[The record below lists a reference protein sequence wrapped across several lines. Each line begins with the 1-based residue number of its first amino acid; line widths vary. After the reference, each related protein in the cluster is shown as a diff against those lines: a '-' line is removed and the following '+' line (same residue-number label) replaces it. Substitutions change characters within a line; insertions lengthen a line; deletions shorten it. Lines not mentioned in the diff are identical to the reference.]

1 MRSLL
6 THAVRLLFRPSAP
19 LGPWPTAT
27 RHAPR
32 ARVSLEE
39 READVARTDYKVSEL
54 VAKIERRELQLPEMQ
69 RRYVWTGT
77 KVRDLLDSLYRGY
90 PSGVILTWQP
100 PGDVETRDF
109 AVATADAPNGPH
121 LLLLDGQQRLT
132 SLSAVL
138 RGEPVKVK
146 NRKRPVDILFNL
158 DHPDEL
164 TFITEVA
171 EESAS
176 DEDADDANDA
186 DDDLLTRVNRRAFV
200 VASNQVLAL
209 QNWVR
214 VTDIFSKADSDLL
227 REAGVTGFDDPRF
240 EKYSARIK
248 AVKAIADY
256 QYRVDVLEPT
266 KSYEEVTEIFVR
278 VNSLGAKLRSSD
290 LALAQITAKWNGSL
304 ALFNAYQAQ
313 LAHRGFDLDLGVH
326 LKMLISIITDQSR
339 FLTVGTL
346 AQSQLTAGWERTK
359 RALDF
364 AVNFAQ
370 TNLGIES
377 PALLSS
383 PFMLIA
389 AGYWANERQYKIE
402 KDDIESFRRWFL
414 IANAKG
420 RYSRGS
426 SETLLDQDL
435 AAIRTGGATELTQRL
450 IQQVGRLE
458 FTASDLIGRSPRSG
472 AFKTIFL
479 ALKARGARDWA
490 TNLAISPKHG
500 GAADKIEF
508 HHIYPK
514 AYLRRTRPDIDGRDV
529 DDIANLAFISARTN
543 KDIRDRPP
551 YEYAVDYDPELLKAQ
566 LISLAPDND
575 SPADFERF
583 VAFRRT
589 ELARAINSFLGLHLG
604 ATK

>member
-1 MRSLL
+1 M
-6 THAVRLLFRPSAP
+6 
-19 LGPWPTAT
+19 
-27 RHAPR
+27 
-32 ARVSLEE
+32 
-39 READVARTDYKVSEL
+39 ARTDYKVSEL

-69 RRYVWTGT
+69 RKYVWTAT

-109 AVATADAPNGPH
+109 AIATDDGPNAQP

-138 RGEPVKVK
+138 RGEPVKVR
-146 NRKRPVDILFNL
+146 NRKRPVDILFNV

-171 EESAS
+171 DESVS
-176 DEDADDANDA
+176 EEDADAADDA

-200 VASNQVLAL
+200 VASNQVLA
-209 QNWVR
+209 QPNWLR
-214 VTDIFSKADSDLL
+214 VSDIFRRSDSELL
-227 REAGVTGFDDPRF
+227 REAGVSGFDDERF
-240 EKYSARIK
+240 ERYSDRIK

-304 ALFNAYQAQ
+304 ALFNAYQAE
-313 LAHRGFDLDLGVH
+313 LADRGFDLDLGVI
-326 LKMLISIITDQSR
+326 LKSLVALITGQSR
-339 FLTVGTL
+339 FLTVASL
-346 AQSQLTAGWERTK
+346 SLPQLQQGWEHVR

-364 AVNFAQ
+364 AINFVR
-370 TNLGIES
+370 TNLGIDS
-377 PALLSS
+377 PTLLSS
-383 PFMLIA
+383 PFLLITTA
-389 AGYWANERQYKIE
+389 YWAHQRGYKI
-402 KDDIESFRRWFL
+402 DGQDIASFQKWFL

-435 AAIRTGGATELTQRL
+435 AAIRLGGAEDLTQRL
-450 IQQVGRLE
+450 LQQVGRLE
-458 FTASDLIGRSPRSG
+458 FTASDLIGRSARSG
-472 AFKTIFL
+472 VFKTIFL
-479 ALKARGARDWA
+479 ALRARGARDWS
-490 TNLAISPKHG
+490 TGLAISAKHG

-508 HHIYPK
+508 HHIFPK
-514 AYLRRTRPDIDGRDV
+514 AYLRRERPELEQRAV
-529 DDIANLAFISARTN
+529 DDLANLAFIGAKTN
-543 KDIRDRPP
+543 KDIRDRSPR
-551 YEYAVDYDPELLKAQ
+551 EYV
-566 LISLAPDND
+566 
-575 SPADFERF
+575 ADFERDLLDAQLVHF
-583 VAFRRT
+583 EADGFEADAFEAFIDRRRKALAE
-589 ELARAINSFLGLHLG
+589 ELNHFLGL
-604 ATK
+604 ADS

>member
-1 MRSLL
+1 M
-6 THAVRLLFRPSAP
+6 
-19 LGPWPTAT
+19 
-27 RHAPR
+27 
-32 ARVSLEE
+32 
-39 READVARTDYKVSEL
+39 ARTDYKVSEL

-69 RRYVWTGT
+69 RKYVWTGT

-109 AVATADAPNGPH
+109 AITTNAGQTAQP

-138 RGEPVKVK
+138 RGEPVQVK
-146 NRKRPVDILFNL
+146 NRKRPVDILFNV

-171 EESAS
+171 DESVS
-176 DEDADDANDA
+176 EEDADVADDA

-200 VASNQVLAL
+200 VASNQVLA
-209 QNWVR
+209 QPNWMR
-214 VTDIFSKADSDLL
+214 VSDIFRRADSELL
-227 REAGVTGFDDPRF
+227 REAGVTGFDDERF
-240 EKYSARIK
+240 ERYSSRIK

-304 ALFNAYQAQ
+304 ALFNSYQAD
-313 LAHRGFDLDLGVH
+313 LAARGFDLDLGVI
-326 LKMLISIITDQSR
+326 LKLLVALITGQSR
-339 FLTVGTL
+339 FLTVASL
-346 AQSQLTAGWERTK
+346 SLPQLQSGWEQAK

-364 AVNFAQ
+364 ATNFAR
-370 TNLGIES
+370 TNLGIDS

-383 PFMLIA
+383 PFLLVTA
-389 AGYWANERQYKIE
+389 AYWAYQRDYKIE
-402 KDDIESFRRWFL
+402 SRDTASFQKWFL

-435 AAIRTGGATELTQRL
+435 AAIRLGGADDLTQRL
-450 IQQVGRLE
+450 LQQVGRLE
-458 FTASDLIGRSPRSG
+458 FTPSDLVGRSSRSG
-472 AFKTIFL
+472 VFKTIFL
-479 ALKARGARDWA
+479 ALRARGAQDWS
-490 TNLAISPKHG
+490 TGLAISAKHG

-508 HHIYPK
+508 HHIFPK
-514 AYLRRTRPDIDGRDV
+514 AYLRRERPDLESRTV
-529 DDIANLAFISARTN
+529 DDIANLAFIGAKTN
-543 KDIRDRPP
+543 KDIRDRSPLSYSAD
-551 YEYAVDYDPELLKAQ
+551 YERGLLEAQ
-566 LISLAPDND
+566 LV
-575 SPADFERF
+575 DFKNGGFEAGAFESFVSERRK
-583 VAFRRT
+583 ALSA
-589 ELARAINSFLGLHLG
+589 ELNRFLGLPES
-604 ATK
+604 